1 MSSLGPGATTNRATG
16 VAHEQLSDQVRSA
29 VLTVN
34 PSDNKTSEKTCFAI
48 EGGHGVAGRLAGR
61 RVGRSRLALTTVIW
75 PSDRTGHPV
84 RRSLLAYDH

>member
-1 MSSLGPGATTNRATG
+1 MSSLGPGATTNRAAG
-16 VAHEQLSDQVRSA
+16 VAHEQLSDQVRSP

-48 EGGHGVAGRLAGR
+48 EGGHGVAGPAR
-61 RVGRSRLALTTVIW
+61 RQARWPFAALTTVIW

-84 RRSLLAYDH
+84 RRSLLA